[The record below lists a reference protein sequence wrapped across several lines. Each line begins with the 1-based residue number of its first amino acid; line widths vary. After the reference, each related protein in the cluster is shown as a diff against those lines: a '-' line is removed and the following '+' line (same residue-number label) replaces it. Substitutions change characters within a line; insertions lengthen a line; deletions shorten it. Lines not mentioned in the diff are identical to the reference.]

1 MYLFFYSSRLEF
13 SNKTRSMD
21 GRSRSNILFVRR
33 RIWRS
38 SSIRKLQQIWK
49 RLLSRLSSYLSRQ
62 FIYQFLFWICHFL
75 LPWVHVSLPKQ
86 AHWRS
91 RRSRPRPCFWSV
103 SRGYRNSA
111 RISNMVL
118 FILHHNDHAWNGQ
131 CCNNLQFFSQRERIF
146 QIFKKKRVMVLSDG
160 RSWVRHH
167 WTHGRI
173 QTYFRS
179 LGNHKGNLHWHDC
192 WYLIFSCIGL
202 CHAGTW
208 I

>member
-146 QIFKKKRVMVLSDG
+146 QIFKKKTCNGTFRWEVLSASSLD
-160 RSWVRHH
+160 SW
-167 WTHGRI
+167 TNSNLLSIAGES
-173 QTYFRS
+173 QGKSS
-179 LGNHKGNLHWHDC
+179 LAWLLVSH
-192 WYLIFSCIGL
+192 F
-202 CHAGTW
+202 
-208 I
+208 

>member
-62 FIYQFLFWICHFL
+62 FIHQFLFWICHFL

-146 QIFKKKRVMVLSDG
+146 QIFKKKTCNGTFRWEVLSASSLD
-160 RSWVRHH
+160 SW
-167 WTHGRI
+167 TNSNLLSIAGES
-173 QTYFRS
+173 QGKSS
-179 LGNHKGNLHWHDC
+179 LAWLLVSH
-192 WYLIFSCIGL
+192 F
-202 CHAGTW
+202 
-208 I
+208 

>member
-1 MYLFFYSSRLEF
+1 MYLFFYSSWLEF

-146 QIFKKKRVMVLSDG
+146 QIFKKKTCNGTFRWEVLSASSLD
-160 RSWVRHH
+160 SW
-167 WTHGRI
+167 TNSNLLSIAGES
-173 QTYFRS
+173 QGKSS
-179 LGNHKGNLHWHDC
+179 LAWLLVSH
-192 WYLIFSCIGL
+192 F
-202 CHAGTW
+202 
-208 I
+208 